1 MPTDDGVLRAPLR
14 HRLHIR
20 LSRPTRAELAR
31 RAGAEGTPVSVVAR
45 QLIEGGLNRTATA
58 ETDAADQALVA
69 LSALVAAEHTLRLLE
84 QMVPDGA
91 QLSAQLR
98 GAASAAAE
106 ARLEELRA
114 QLEETH

>member
-14 HRLHIR
+14 RRLHIR
-20 LSRPTRAELAR
+20 LSQPTRAELAR
-31 RAGAEGTPVSVVAR
+31 RADADGTPVSVAAR
-45 QLIEGGLNRTATA
+45 QLIEAGLKRTATA
-58 ETDAADQALVA
+58 EADATDQALVA

-114 QLEETH
+114 QLDETH